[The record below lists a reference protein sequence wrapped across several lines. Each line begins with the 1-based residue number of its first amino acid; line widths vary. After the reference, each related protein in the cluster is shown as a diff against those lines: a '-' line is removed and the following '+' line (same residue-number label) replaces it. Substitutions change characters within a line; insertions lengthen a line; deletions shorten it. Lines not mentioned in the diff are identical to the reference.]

1 MSSLSAGLSAYNAAE
16 PKPMSSASIRSRQ
29 SQQRSYAGPPPPRNG
44 GNSVADSYRQPR
56 SVNGRSAQSVAS
68 ALSHGSAGRSRRDAD
83 LDDDDDRSN
92 NTERLVGL
100 VNELTSGGSEDERRR
115 QMQMDDERYHRSQI
129 DNSFDSRSRMSGRNS
144 RNSRQSM
151 DPDADRSVR
160 SGMPPPPPKSV
171 RSGSSRRFDPDG
183 MSHEFGADDPD
194 GRHYAPSTNPRQQP
208 VRGPP
213 SVHSR
218 SIMDDQSNIGPSVAS
233 SRQSRSYYDDG
244 TAQEEES
251 YYSHDSRQ
259 STMMS
264 APPPRLSAEASH
276 FSNGDEESYYS
287 RDSRGSRTYQS
298 SKKVRNTQTDTSC
311 APCMRTCK
319 FYYFCNFFLIKRLTP
334 ICNQSFDFRPGQCQ
348 SRKQTKTNAPCG
360 GTTSHDASHCPSQTG
375 ASRKKTPRP
384 DRHGVRRLPFASAFS
399 LRVPSSWASSDSCQS
414 CSVRKERC
422 TPCKMSRSV

>member
-1 MSSLSAGLSAYNAAE
+1 MSSRHDESSMSSLSAGLSAYNAAE

-83 LDDDDDRSN
+83 LDDDDDDRSN

-115 QMQMDDERYHRSQI
+115 QMQMDEERYRLQSEIRNQM

-144 RNSRQSM
+144 RNSRHSM

-160 SGMPPPPPKSV
+160 SGMPPPRSV

-194 GRHYAPSTNPRQQP
+194 GRHYAPSSNPRQQP

-218 SIMDDQSNIGPSVAS
+218 SVMDDQSNAGPSVAS

-244 TAQEEES
+244 TMQEEES

-264 APPPRLSAEASH
+264 APPPRLSAEASQ

-298 SKKVRNTQTDTSC
+298 SKKVRKKQTDASC
-311 APCMRTCK
+311 ARGLGT
-319 FYYFCNFFLIKRLTP
+319 FYYFCTFLSYQEANTFYANNRLILGP
-334 ICNQSFDFRPGQCQ
+334 AR
-348 SRKQTKTNAPCG
+348 
-360 GTTSHDASHCPSQTG
+360 ASQG
-375 ASRKKTPRP
+375 NK
-384 DRHGVRRLPFASAFS
+384 
-399 LRVPSSWASSDSCQS
+399 
-414 CSVRKERC
+414 
-422 TPCKMSRSV
+422 